1 MHDLKSGLIVVL
13 RKYMRDPATPIG
25 DCTALDELGIDELDL
40 PMICLDVEDLYSVQ
54 IEAGDALGDIETLG
68 DLVARV
74 VSCLAAKTQ
83 PRMRYPRR
91 RQGWMS
97 TGAERRR

>member
-1 MHDLKSGLIVVL
+1 MHDLKSGLIAVL

-25 DCTALDELGIDELDL
+25 DCTALDDLGIDELDL

-54 IEAGDALGDIETLG
+54 IGTEDALGDIETLG
-68 DLVARV
+68 DLAARV
-74 VSCLAAKTQ
+74 VAGLAAKRQ
-83 PRMRYPRR
+83 PRMRIPRSR
-91 RQGWMS
+91 KGWMS